1 MANNRPKVFI
11 QASSPKGVQT
21 YEFHKSELIFGRSGK
36 ADLSVDE
43 GGISREHLSIKI
55 ENNRIYIADLKS
67 LNGAYVD
74 GRKIEP
80 HEFVAIEPNAQ
91 ISFGKCPMTL
101 KIYLPEGVAAAP
113 APSPAA
119 YATPAVKVNEP
130 SSDIDDLEF
139 EIVDNSA
146 VKKVTKPINAA
157 SDQNYEDGK
166 NSSDEPIELQAHLP
180 KVEEPEKT
188 EIEPPKGLNEKK
200 TPPPVVTERRSVPRP
215 ESKPAPLNMTKERE
229 KAEART
235 SELMDAA
242 APRDKQEFE
251 KLVDLST
258 FPKTEQDFRVSF
270 KNVGL
275 EVPKYKNPGEHAKE
289 IIRDAE
295 MQKQAILKSA
305 EVFRSKTVNDTRIQ
319 AKKAAEE
326 AHGEFKKL
334 IDALL
339 ESTRMELKNLRTDTE
354 ILLDDKRIQANE
366 EIQRLWT
373 EFEEQTREEREK
385 QREIFEKDNKIKLD
399 LSIEKARSDMFAE
412 RHKIITDAENEVLQ
426 KKRTYQVE
434 FENEKSEHLS
444 KIKTYTEELN
454 KIQSSID
461 ENKKLLK
468 EAKTQRDE
476 SELELSKTLSH
487 LKAEKENLAIIN
499 NSFKETADSHKKIE
513 AELANFNE
521 TKQKA
526 LDEIAK
532 TEAELARLNASYAN
546 LSEKKTKIE
555 EELERLNETVRDA
568 KTKAKAEIEA
578 EYTALRDTE
587 SRKFEDFKINE
598 LKELKKIRDQHSD
611 SIKNFSVDLS
621 QEIATKLELLASQS
635 GYAKFNFEKHFEL
648 INSVIQVK
656 ASINTGSESKHAQQ
670 LEGWK
675 ARKRKENFS
684 LMSRGFAAGIVVLLA
699 INFAYKKL
707 NVDPVQ
713 LELARIAAENKAKD
727 NENRFIP
734 AKTDKYFDN
743 YVESTLY
750 TERFSDTYLDRKNQ
764 QEWVNYATK
773 YFLRQWK
780 VEEEKVIQVIS
791 NSNALVQNV
800 VTEIPNLK
808 KSKLK
813 ADLAKLK
820 ELEEESIKSQAEI
833 LGSNVKYEA
842 YKKLER
848 EFFSSK
854 LEGRAPASQ

>member
-1 MANNRPKVFI
+1 MSNNRPKVII

-43 GGISREHLSIKI
+43 AGISREHLSIKI
-55 ENNRIYIADLKS
+55 ENNTIYIADLKS

-80 HEFVAIEPNAQ
+80 HEYVAIATNTQ

-101 KIYLPEGVAAAP
+101 KISLPEVASVGASSSPVVKTNEP
-113 APSPAA
+113 APSTTENSA
-119 YATPAVKVNEP
+119 E
-130 SSDIDDLEF
+130 EF
-139 EIVDNSA
+139 EILDNSV
-146 VKKVTKPINAA
+146 VKKATKPINAA
-157 SDQNYEDGK
+157 SDKNYDDAK
-166 NSSDEPIELQAHLP
+166 ADLDEPIELQAHLP
-180 KVEEPEKT
+180 KIQEPEKT
-188 EIEPPKGLNEKK
+188 EIEPPKGLNDKK
-200 TPPPVVTERRSVPRP
+200 QQDPQLERRSTPRV
-215 ESKPAPLNMTKERE
+215 ESHPAPLNMTKERA

-235 SELMDAA
+235 SELMEAA
-242 APRDKQEFE
+242 KPRDKEEFE
-251 KLVDLST
+251 KLVDVSS
-258 FPKTEQDFRVSF
+258 FPKTEQDFRISF
-270 KNVGL
+270 RNVGL

-305 EVFRSKTVNDTRIQ
+305 EVFRSKTVNETRIQ
-319 AKKAAEE
+319 AKKTAEE
-326 AHGEFKKL
+326 AHAEFKKL

-339 ESTRMELKNLRTDTE
+339 DSTRMELKNLRTDTE

-412 RHKIITDAENEVLQ
+412 RHKIITDAETEVLQ
-426 KKRTYQVE
+426 KKRAYQVE

-468 EAKTQRDE
+468 DAKTLREE

-499 NSFKETADSHKKIE
+499 NSFKETAESHKKIE
-513 AELANFNE
+513 AELANFND
-521 TKQKA
+521 TKQRA

-532 TEAELARLNASYAN
+532 TEAELAKLNSTYAS
-546 LSEKKTKIE
+546 LSEKKAKVE
-555 EELERLNETVRDA
+555 EELALLNENLRDA
-568 KTKAKAEIEA
+568 KTKAKSEIEA
-578 EYTALRDTE
+578 EYASLRETE

-598 LKELKKIRDQHSD
+598 LKELKKIRDSHSD

-635 GYAKFNFEKHFEL
+635 GYSKFNFEKHFEL

-656 ASINTGSESKHAQQ
+656 AAINTGSESKHAQQ

-684 LMSRGFAAGIVVLLA
+684 LMSRGFTAGIVVLFIA
-699 INFAYKKL
+699 NFVYKKL
-707 NVDPVQ
+707 NIDPVQ

-727 NENRFIP
+727 SENRYIP
-734 AKTDKYFDN
+734 VKSDKYFDN

-750 TERFSDTYLDRKNQ
+750 TEKFSDVYLDRKNQ

-780 VEEEKVIQVIS
+780 VDEEKVIQVIS

-800 VTEIPNLK
+800 IEELPNMK
-808 KSKLK
+808 KTKLK
-813 ADLAKLK
+813 SDLAKLK
-820 ELEEESIKSQAEI
+820 ELEEESIKNQAEI

-848 EFFSSK
+848 EFFSGK
-854 LEGRAPASQ
+854 LEGRTPASQ

>member
-1 MANNRPKVFI
+1 MANVRPKVVI
-11 QASSPKGVQT
+11 QTSSPKGVQT
-21 YEFHKSELIFGRSGK
+21 YEFHKSELVFGRSGK
-36 ADLSVDE
+36 ADLCVDE
-43 GGISREHLSIKI
+43 AGISREHLSIKI
-55 ENNRIYIADLKS
+55 ENNVIYIADLKS
-67 LNGAYVD
+67 LNGAYID
-74 GRKIEP
+74 GGKIEP
-80 HEFVAIEPNAQ
+80 HEYVPVSPNAQ

-101 KIYLPEGVAAAP
+101 KITIPGAAIVT
-113 APSPAA
+113 APSPA
-119 YATPAVKVNEP
+119 PAVKVNEP
-130 SSDIDDLEF
+130 SPASDDGEF
-139 EIVDNSA
+139 EIVNYDSG
-146 VKKVTKPINAA
+146 KKEEKPIITPATNDYQDAKE
-157 SDQNYEDGK
+157 EDE
-166 NSSDEPIELQAHLP
+166 EPIELQAHLP
-180 KVEEPEKT
+180 KVEEVEKT

-200 TPPPVVTERRSVPRP
+200 PVSVAPADERRSRPRA
-215 ESKPAPLNMTKERE
+215 EAKPAPLNMTKDRE

-235 SELMDAA
+235 AELIEAA
-242 APRDKQEFE
+242 KPRDQEEFE
-251 KLVDLST
+251 KIKDLAA
-258 FPKTEQDFRVSF
+258 FPKSENDMRVSF

-275 EVPKYKNPGEHAKE
+275 EMPRYKNPGEHAKE

-295 MQKQAILKSA
+295 FQKQAILKSA
-305 EVFRSKTVNDTRIQ
+305 EVFRSKTINDTRVQ

-326 AHGEFKKL
+326 AHTEYKKL
-334 IDALL
+334 IDNLL
-339 ESTRMELKNLRTDTE
+339 DTTRSELKTLRTETE
-354 ILLDDKRIQANE
+354 IMLDDKRIQANE

-373 EFEEQTREEREK
+373 EFEEQTREERDK
-385 QREIFEKDNKIKLD
+385 QREIFEKDNKVKLD

-434 FENEKSEHLS
+434 FETEKTEHLS
-444 KIKTYTEELN
+444 KIKTYTEELA
-454 KIQSSID
+454 KIQTSID

-468 EAKTQRDE
+468 DAKAQKEEADLDLIKTAG
-476 SELELSKTLSH
+476 H
-487 LKAEKENLAIIN
+487 LKTEKENLQIIN
-499 NSFKETADSHKKIE
+499 NSFKETAESHKKIE
-513 AELANFNE
+513 AELAGFNE

-526 LDEIAK
+526 LDAIAK
-532 TEAELARLNASYAN
+532 TEAELSRLQGNYGL
-546 LSEKKTKIE
+546 LSEKKAKIE
-555 EELERLNETVRDA
+555 EEFNQLNENLRDA

-578 EYTALRDTE
+578 EYTSLRDTE

-598 LKELKKIRDQHSD
+598 LKELKKIRDSHSD

-635 GYAKFNFEKHFEL
+635 GYTKFNFDKHFEL

-675 ARKRKENFS
+675 NRKRKENFS
-684 LMSRGFAAGIVVLLA
+684 LMSKGFAAGIIVLFIGNL
-699 INFAYKKL
+699 AYKKL
-707 NVDPVQ
+707 NIDPVQ

-727 NENRFIP
+727 SENRFIP
-734 AKTDKYFDN
+734 TKTDKYFDN

-750 TERFSDTYLDRKNQ
+750 TERFADVYLDRKNQ

-780 VEEEKVIQVIS
+780 VDEEKVIQVIS

-800 VTEIPNLK
+800 IDDLPTMK

-820 ELEEESIKSQAEI
+820 ELEEESIKNQAEI

-848 EFFSSK
+848 EFFGSK
-854 LEGRAPASQ
+854 LEGRVPASQQ

>member
-1 MANNRPKVFI
+1 MANNRPKVII

-55 ENNRIYIADLKS
+55 ENNTIYIADLKS

-80 HEFVAIEPNAQ
+80 HEFVPVAPHAQ

-101 KIYLPEGVAAAP
+101 KISFPDSVAP
-113 APSPAA
+113 AASAA
-119 YATPAVKVNEP
+119 PAVKVNSI
-130 SSDIDDLEF
+130 SSSNDDSEF
-139 EIVDNSA
+139 EIVDNSSG
-146 VKKVTKPINAA
+146 KKEDKPIIAQF
-157 SDQNYEDGK
+157 SDKDYEDPK
-166 NSSDEPIELQAHLP
+166 ELSDEPIELQAHLP
-180 KVEEPEKT
+180 KVQEAEKT

-200 TPPPVVTERRSVPRP
+200 SAPPPVAERRSSSRADAR
-215 ESKPAPLNMTKERE
+215 PAPLNMTKERE

-235 SELMDAA
+235 SELMEAA
-242 APRDKQEFE
+242 KPRDKEEFE
-251 KLVDLST
+251 KLVDLSA

-295 MQKQAILKSA
+295 MQKQAVLKSA
-305 EVFRSKTVNDTRIQ
+305 EVFRSKTVNETRIQ

-326 AHGEFKKL
+326 AHTEFKKL

-339 ESTRMELKNLRTDTE
+339 DNTRMELKNLRTDTE
-354 ILLDDKRIQANE
+354 MLLDDKRIQANE

-373 EFEEQTREEREK
+373 EFEEQTRAEREK
-385 QREIFEKDNKIKLD
+385 QREIFETDNKIKLD

-426 KKRTYQVE
+426 KKRAYQVE

-444 KIKTYTEELN
+444 KIKTYSEELT
-454 KIQSSID
+454 KIQTSID
-461 ENKKLLK
+461 ENKKHLK
-468 EAKTQRDE
+468 DAKTLREE
-476 SELELSKTLSH
+476 SELELSKILSH

-499 NSFKETADSHKKIE
+499 NSFQETAESHKKIE
-513 AELANFNE
+513 AELAGFNE

-532 TEAELARLNASYAN
+532 TEAELARLNASYGN
-546 LSEKKTKIE
+546 LSEKKAKVE
-555 EELERLNETVRDA
+555 EDLVRLNETVRDA

-578 EYTALRDTE
+578 EYTSLRDTE

-598 LKELKKIRDQHSD
+598 LKELKKIRDSHSD

-635 GYAKFNFEKHFEL
+635 GYSKFNFEKHFEL

-684 LMSRGFAAGIVVLLA
+684 LMSRGFAAGIIVLFA
-699 INFAYKKL
+699 ANFAYKKL
-707 NVDPVQ
+707 NIDPVQ

-727 NENRFIP
+727 SENRFIP
-734 AKTDKYFDN
+734 AKSDKSYDN

-780 VEEEKVIQVIS
+780 VDEEKVIQVIS

-800 VTEIPNLK
+800 IEELPNMK
-808 KSKLK
+808 KTKLK

-820 ELEEESIKSQAEI
+820 ELEEQSIKSQAEI

-848 EFFSSK
+848 EFFQSK